1 MKLIVQIP
9 CLNEAETIATVI
21 NEIPADIEGIDKI
34 EILIIDDG
42 SNDDTVQIARSLGVH
57 HIIENVGNKGLG
69 ISFQKGMQFALDHSA
84 DILVN
89 TDGDNQY
96 PGEYIPE
103 LIEPILSRDA
113 DIVMGNRQTAQV
125 KHFSVI
131 KKLLQWIGTKVV
143 ILLSGEKDLRDA
155 VSGFRAYSREA
166 MLELNITDKFS
177 YTLDSTIQASEKRLK
192 LKSIPLRINEPTRPS
207 RLFKNMWEHIRKSG
221 IGALRTFAVYKPLRV
236 FIGLGIIFFIVGI
249 IPVLRFLFDYFF
261 ENSGSGKIQSLIIGS
276 ILISISFNLFA
287 LGIIGD
293 LLGKNRKLIEKI
305 LKEQK
310 RKKLE

>member
-1 MKLIVQIP
+1 MKLLVQMP
-9 CLNEAETIATVI
+9 CLNEAETIERVI
-21 NEIPADIEGIDKI
+21 NEIPQKIEGVHQI

-42 SNDDTVQIARSLGVH
+42 SQDDTIQIAERMGVN
-57 HIIENVGNKGLG
+57 HIIKNIGNKGLG
-69 ISFQKGMQFALDHSA
+69 ISFQKGMQFALDNNA

-96 PGEYIPE
+96 PGKYIPN
-103 LIEPILSRDA
+103 LIEPIVCSRA

-125 KHFSVI
+125 KHFSLI
-131 KKLLQWIGTKVV
+131 KKMFQWIGTRVV
-143 ILLSGEKDLRDA
+143 ILLSGERDLKDA

-192 LKSIPLRINEPTRPS
+192 LESIPLIINTPTRPS

-236 FIGLGIIFFIVGI
+236 FIGLGIVFFILGM

-261 ENSGSGKIQSLIIGS
+261 ENTGSGKIQSLIIGS

-287 LGIIGD
+287 LGITRTCHRRQGPEV
-293 LLGKNRKLIEKI
+293 LCL
-305 LKEQK
+305 
-310 RKKLE
+310 